1 MLPQSLGLPD
11 ETFSGKFMPGIRK
24 KISQWKSYDNFPLLE
39 LLLIDVCCIIILHY
53 SVPKHS

>member
-11 ETFSGKFMPGIRK
+11 ETFSGMFMPGIRK
-24 KISQWKSYDNFPLLE
+24 KISQWKSYDTFPLLD
-39 LLLIDVCCIIILHY
+39 LLLKDVYCIIILHY